1 MAGPQ
6 AENNMK
12 DSETRPPEAAPTPAL
27 ASLYPYLI
35 QAGVSEAVLS
45 ETARELRGNG
55 VGLFEM
61 LIQKKVI
68 AETRLLEAL
77 SNHFNLPFLPELPT
91 DHMNTDFT
99 AQIPI
104 LYLKKY
110 RMVPL
115 ETPDGALIAVNDPSN
130 FQALDDLRRLLGWRD
145 FQTVLSS
152 QAAIQAAINLAYDI
166 SRNTAKQFFEEL
178 NGSESPDSIISEIED
193 TGDLL
198 DESSNAPIIKLV
210 NLLVSGAIKDRAS
223 DIHIEPYQSALKIR
237 YRIDGILYDI
247 LRLPRRIQSP
257 LISRVKIMAKLNIA
271 EKRLPQDGR
280 IEVKLADRSVDIR
293 VSVIPTAFGE
303 RVVLRLLDKSG
314 AFLLLPE
321 LGMGEKSVRL
331 FNKLIKSPYGI
342 ILVTG
347 PTGSGKTT
355 TLYAALSTINR
366 PDINIITIED
376 PVEYQIDGI
385 GQIQVNPKIDL
396 TFAAGLR
403 SIVRQDPDVI
413 LVGEI
418 RDKETAEIAIQSS
431 LTGHLVFS
439 TLHTNDAA
447 SAVTRLIDMGIEPF
461 LVTSSVIA
469 IIAQRLV
476 RLLCP
481 KCKEAYEPDDESL
494 ANMGIAKD
502 IIARHVLY
510 RRKGCHAC
518 MNTGYRGRT
527 AIFEIMLM
535 EDDIKRL
542 ILKTSDSN
550 QISDLAIRHGMTNLL
565 YDGAQ
570 KVLAGITTIEEVFR
584 VTRILKRET
593 DLEV

>member
-1 MAGPQ
+1 MSA
-6 AENNMK
+6 
-12 DSETRPPEAAPTPAL
+12 
-27 ASLYPYLI
+27 
-35 QAGVSEAVLS
+35 
-45 ETARELRGNG
+45 
-55 VGLFEM
+55 
-61 LIQKKVI
+61 
-68 AETRLLEAL
+68 
-77 SNHFNLPFLPELPT
+77 HFHLPFLTELPT

-99 AQIPI
+99 DRISIQ
-104 LYLKKY
+104 YLKKH
-110 RMVPL
+110 RMVPIV
-115 ETPDGALIAVNDPSN
+115 TPQGSFIAVNDPSN
-130 FQALDDLRRLLGWRD
+130 FQALDDLRRLLGRWD

-152 QAAIQAAINLAYDI
+152 QASIQSAINLAYDI
-166 SRNTAKQFFEEL
+166 SRNTAKEFFDEM
-178 NGSESPDSIISEIED
+178 NGSESPDSILSEIED

-198 DESSNAPIIKLV
+198 DETSDAPIIKLV
-210 NLLVSGAIKDRAS
+210 NLLLSGAIKDRAS

-247 LRLPRRIQSP
+247 LSLPRRIQSP
-257 LISRVKIMAKLNIA
+257 LTSRVKIMAKLNIA

-280 IEVKLADRSVDIR
+280 IEIKIADRSVDIR

-321 LGMGEKSVRL
+321 LGMGEKSVRM

-355 TLYAALSTINR
+355 TLYATLSTINQ
-366 PDINIITIED
+366 PGINIITIED
-376 PVEYQIDGI
+376 PIEYQIDGI

-476 RLLCP
+476 RVLCP

-494 ANMGIAKD
+494 VNMGIARD
-502 IIARHVLY
+502 ILALHVLY

-535 EDDIKRL
+535 EEDIKRL

-584 VTRILKRET
+584 VTRILKRESETSCLST